1 MTALA
6 CAVNDNAVNDKISI
20 VLLTH
25 SRVGELC
32 RTLGHLLDLPE
43 RPPIIVV
50 DNCSIDNT
58 AERVQ
63 AAFPT
68 VKLICTER
76 NLGAAGR
83 NLGVDFVQTPYVAFC
98 DDDTWW
104 APGALDTAVELL
116 DRHARLSVLNA
127 RIVVGPQQMPD
138 PTCATMAS
146 SPLAYHDDIGPLLAG
161 FMAGAIVM
169 RTEAFRK
176 AGGYWEEFFIGGE
189 ETLLAMDILDAGGH
203 IAYAPALVV
212 HHWPSRLRHTHQRQR
227 LTARN
232 AIWTCWLRLPWS
244 LAWQRT
250 RFLLQQLPDRRLRRH
265 ALADALSGVLKIVP
279 KRRVLSKETCQL
291 LRQVWQHDKP

>member
-1 MTALA
+1 MTDHT
-6 CAVNDNAVNDKISI
+6 CAMNAKVSI

-25 SRVGELC
+25 SRVQELC

-43 RPPIIVV
+43 QPPIIVV

-68 VKLICTER
+68 VKLISTER

-104 APGALDTAVELL
+104 DPGALNAAVELL
-116 DRHARLSVLNA
+116 DRHASVSVLNA
-127 RIVVGPQQMPD
+127 RIVVGPQQILD
-138 PTCATMAS
+138 PACTAMAG
-146 SPLAYHDDIGPLLAG
+146 SPLAYQDEIGPLLAG

-169 RTEAFRK
+169 RTAAFRK
-176 AGGYWEEFFIGGE
+176 AGGYWDGFFIGGE
-189 ETLLAMDILDAGGH
+189 ETLLAMDILDAGGQ

-212 HHWPSRLRHTHQRQR
+212 HHWPSHLRHAQQRQR
-227 LTARN
+227 LTTRN
-232 AIWTCWLRLPWS
+232 AIWTCWLRLPWPM
-244 LAWQRT
+244 AWQRT
-250 RFLLQQLPDRRLRRH
+250 RFLLQQLPDRRLRRN
-265 ALADALSGVLKIVP
+265 ALTDALSGAIQILA
-279 KRRVLSKETCQL
+279 KRRVLRDETCQL
-291 LRQVWQHDKP
+291 LSRVWQHDKA

>member
-43 RPPIIVV
+43 KPPIIVV

-138 PTCATMAS
+138 PTCAAMAS

-161 FMAGAIVM
+161 FMAAPSSCVQKHSEKPAATGKNFSLVAKKRCWPWIFWMQADISPMHQHWWCITGHPVCAI
-169 RTEAFRK
+169 
-176 AGGYWEEFFIGGE
+176 
-189 ETLLAMDILDAGGH
+189 
-203 IAYAPALVV
+203 
-212 HHWPSRLRHTHQRQR
+212 HTS
-227 LTARN
+227 A
-232 AIWTCWLRLPWS
+232 S
-244 LAWQRT
+244 G
-250 RFLLQQLPDRRLRRH
+250 LRRATPSGH
-265 ALADALSGVLKIVP
+265 AG
-279 KRRVLSKETCQL
+279 
-291 LRQVWQHDKP
+291 